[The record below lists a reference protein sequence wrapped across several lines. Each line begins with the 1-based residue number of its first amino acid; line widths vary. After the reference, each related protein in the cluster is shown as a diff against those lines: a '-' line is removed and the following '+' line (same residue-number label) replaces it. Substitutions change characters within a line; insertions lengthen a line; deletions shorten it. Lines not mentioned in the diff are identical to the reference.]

1 MKFGSAKTMSKF
13 ASMNVPFIA
22 SLWLPAYHATHSDS
36 ESFYLSEPFVYV
48 VVIITSMMNGFAM
61 GMTQPASGN
70 YVAECSSEKT
80 KGFYFAFFQSFYMGS

>member
-1 MKFGSAKTMSKF
+1 
-13 ASMNVPFIA
+13 
-22 SLWLPAYHATHSDS
+22 
-36 ESFYLSEPFVYV
+36 
-48 VVIITSMMNGFAM
+48 M